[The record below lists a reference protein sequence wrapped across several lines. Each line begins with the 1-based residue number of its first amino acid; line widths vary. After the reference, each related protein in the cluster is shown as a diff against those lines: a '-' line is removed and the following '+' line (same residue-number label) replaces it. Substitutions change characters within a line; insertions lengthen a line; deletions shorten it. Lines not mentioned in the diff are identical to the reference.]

1 MLTLRN
7 LSVFYD
13 ENQVVHAINLNVSPG
28 ECVVLTGE
36 SGSGKSS
43 IINAVNGL
51 GARYDNA
58 RIEGTIALDGDEL
71 TQKQIYEIAMLAS
84 SVFQNPKTH
93 FFNVDTTQE
102 LLFFLENTGV
112 PKQNMQKRLQDL
124 LSLFPIAHLL
134 NRSIFELSGGEKQ
147 ILCLASAYISGCK
160 LILLDEPTSN
170 LDHISIALLAD
181 MLKRLKQQGITL
193 LIAEHR
199 LYYLRDILDRLVH
212 IQKGEIQS
220 CYTQEE
226 FAHLT
231 CDELHARGLRSNSDD
246 ALTVPELLTCAANTS
261 TEPGTELHSEPGTEA
276 DTEPGTEL
284 RIEKLALS
292 FSTQR
297 NVRGNGWFGNA
308 QHTSDDSKNGR
319 FENGWLADN
328 DSTARD
334 VYTNGGSAH
343 NVRTDNSTARNVR
356 ANGLFISGLTFQ
368 TNNIYGIVG
377 KNGCGKSSFIKS
389 LIGVMKRSKE
399 TVFYQGKQC
408 NKRKRIALSSLV
420 MQDVNSQL
428 FSESVEHELTLTH
441 TNMTEASLDAL
452 LEQLNIRAFKQAH
465 PMSLS
470 GGQKQRVA
478 IATSVVDG
486 AALMFFDEP
495 TSGMDYKNMLAISRC
510 IQALKNRKRII
521 FIVSHD
527 VEFLNLTC
535 DYALNIERFAAVQ

>member
-58 RIEGTIALDGDEL
+58 RMEGSIALDGDEL

-112 PKQNMQKRLQDL
+112 PKKDMQERLQEL

-170 LDHISIALLAD
+170 LDHTYIEILAN
-181 MLKRLKQQGITL
+181 MLRRLKERGITL

-199 LYYLRDILDRLVH
+199 LYYLREILDRLIH
-212 IQKGEIQS
+212 IEKGEIKH
-220 CYTQEE
+220 CYTQSE
-226 FAHLT
+226 FTRLST
-231 CDELHARGLRSNSDD
+231 DELHALGLRSNVDE
-246 ALTVPELLTCAANTS
+246 ALSLPELPPYTIENCPT
-261 TEPGTELHSEPGTEA
+261 
-276 DTEPGTEL
+276 L
-284 RIEKLALS
+284 RIDNLTLS
-292 FSTQR
+292 FAKQCNLHVS
-297 NVRGNGWFGNA
+297 NLAF
-308 QHTSDDSKNGR
+308 HTNY
-319 FENGWLADN
+319 
-328 DSTARD
+328 
-334 VYTNGGSAH
+334 V
-343 NVRTDNSTARNVR
+343 
-356 ANGLFISGLTFQ
+356 
-368 TNNIYGIVG
+368 YGIVG

-389 LIGVMKRSKE
+389 LIGVMKQSKE
-399 TVFYQGKQC
+399 TVFYQDKQC
-408 NKRKRIALSSLV
+408 NKRKRISLSSLV

-428 FSESVEHELTLTH
+428 FSESVEHELTLTQKDIS
-441 TNMTEASLDAL
+441 EASLDSI
-452 LEQLNIRAFKQAH
+452 LEQLNIREFKNVH

-478 IATSVVDG
+478 IATSMVDG
-486 AALMFFDEP
+486 AALMYFDEP
-495 TSGMDYKNMLAISRC
+495 TSGMDYKNMLAISHC
-510 IQALKNRKRII
+510 IQSLKNQKRII

-527 VEFLNLTC
+527 VEFINITC
-535 DYALNIERFAAVQ
+535 DYILNIERFSTRYLR

>member
-181 MLKRLKQQGITL
+181 MLKCLKQQGITL

-212 IQKGEIQS
+212 IQKGEIQR

-246 ALTVPELLTCAANTS
+246 ALTVPELLPYAANTS

-276 DTEPGTEL
+276 DTELGTEL

-292 FSTQR
+292 FSTQ
-297 NVRGNGWFGNA
+297 
-308 QHTSDDSKNGR
+308 
-319 FENGWLADN
+319 
-328 DSTARD
+328 
-334 VYTNGGSAH
+334 
-343 NVRTDNSTARNVR
+343 RNVR

-478 IATSVVDG
+478 IATSIVDG

-535 DYALNIERFAAVQ
+535 DYALNIERFAAV

>member
-13 ENQVVHAINLNVSPG
+13 ENQVIHAINLNVSPG

-43 IINAVNGL
+43 IINAINGL

-71 TQKQIYEIAMLAS
+71 AQKQIYEIAMLAS

-112 PKQNMQKRLQDL
+112 PKKDMQERLQEL
-124 LSLFPIAHLL
+124 LSLFPIAHML

-170 LDHISIALLAD
+170 LDHTYIEILAN
-181 MLKRLKQQGITL
+181 MLRRLKERGITL

-199 LYYLRDILDRLVH
+199 LYYLREILDRLIH
-212 IQKGEIQS
+212 IEKGEIKH
-220 CYTQEE
+220 CYTQSE
-226 FAHLT
+226 FIRLST
-231 CDELHARGLRSNSDD
+231 DELHALGLRSNVDE
-246 ALTVPELLTCAANTS
+246 ALSLSELPPYTIENCPT
-261 TEPGTELHSEPGTEA
+261 
-276 DTEPGTEL
+276 L
-284 RIEKLALS
+284 RIDNLTLS
-292 FSTQR
+292 FAKQCNLHVS
-297 NVRGNGWFGNA
+297 NLAF
-308 QHTSDDSKNGR
+308 HTN
-319 FENGWLADN
+319 
-328 DSTARD
+328 
-334 VYTNGGSAH
+334 Y
-343 NVRTDNSTARNVR
+343 
-356 ANGLFISGLTFQ
+356 
-368 TNNIYGIVG
+368 IYGIVG

-389 LIGVMKRSKE
+389 LIGVMKQSKE
-399 TVFYQGKQC
+399 TVFYQDKQC
-408 NKRKRIALSSLV
+408 NKRKRISLSSLV

-428 FSESVEHELTLTH
+428 FSESVEHELTLTQK
-441 TNMTEASLDAL
+441 NISEASLDSI
-452 LEQLNIRAFKQAH
+452 LEQLNIREFKNVH

-478 IATSVVDG
+478 IATSMVDG
-486 AALMFFDEP
+486 AALMYFDEP
-495 TSGMDYKNMLAISRC
+495 TSGMDYKNMLAISHC
-510 IQALKNRKRII
+510 IQSLKNQKRII

-527 VEFLNLTC
+527 VEFINITC
-535 DYALNIERFAAVQ
+535 DYILNIERFSTRYLQ

>member
-13 ENQVVHAINLNVSPG
+13 ENQVVHSINLNVSPG

-43 IINAVNGL
+43 IINAINGL

-71 TQKQIYEIAMLAS
+71 TQKPIYEIAMLVS

-112 PKQNMQKRLQDL
+112 SKKDMQERLQEL

-134 NRSIFELSGGEKQ
+134 NRNIFELSGGEKQ
-147 ILCLASAYISGCK
+147 ILCLASSYIAGCK

-170 LDHISIALLAD
+170 LDHTYIEILAN
-181 MLKRLKQQGITL
+181 MLRRLKEQGITL

-199 LYYLRDILDRLVH
+199 LYYLREILDKLIH
-212 IQKGEIQS
+212 IEKGEIKH
-220 CYTQEE
+220 CYTQSE
-226 FAHLT
+226 FIRLST
-231 CDELHARGLRSNSDD
+231 DELHALGLRSNVDE
-246 ALTVPELLTCAANTS
+246 ALSLPELPPYTIENCPT
-261 TEPGTELHSEPGTEA
+261 
-276 DTEPGTEL
+276 L
-284 RIEKLALS
+284 RIDNLKLS
-292 FSTQR
+292 FEKQCNLHVS
-297 NVRGNGWFGNA
+297 NLAF
-308 QHTSDDSKNGR
+308 HTN
-319 FENGWLADN
+319 
-328 DSTARD
+328 
-334 VYTNGGSAH
+334 Y
-343 NVRTDNSTARNVR
+343 
-356 ANGLFISGLTFQ
+356 
-368 TNNIYGIVG
+368 IYGIVG

-389 LIGVMKRSKE
+389 LIGVMKQSKE
-399 TVFYQGKQC
+399 TVFYRDKQC
-408 NKRKRIALSSLV
+408 NKRKRISLSSLV

-428 FSESVEHELTLTH
+428 FSESVEHELTLTQK
-441 TNMTEASLDAL
+441 NISEVSLDSI
-452 LEQLNIRAFKQAH
+452 LEQLNIREFKNVH

-478 IATSVVDG
+478 IATSIVDG
-486 AALMFFDEP
+486 AALMYFDEP
-495 TSGMDYKNMLAISRC
+495 TSGMDYKNMLAISHC
-510 IQALKNRKRII
+510 IQSLKSQKRII

-527 VEFLNLTC
+527 VEFLNITC
-535 DYALNIERFAAVQ
+535 DYILNIERFSTRQLQ

>member
-28 ECVVLTGE
+28 ECVVLTGK

-58 RIEGTIALDGDEL
+58 RIEGSIALNGDEL

-112 PKQNMQKRLQDL
+112 PKKDMQERLQEL

-170 LDHISIALLAD
+170 LDHTYIEILAN
-181 MLKRLKQQGITL
+181 MLRRLKERGITL

-199 LYYLRDILDRLVH
+199 LYYLREILDRLIH
-212 IQKGEIQS
+212 IEKGEIKH
-220 CYTQEE
+220 CYTQSE
-226 FAHLT
+226 FIRLST
-231 CDELHARGLRSNSDD
+231 DELHALGLRSNVDE
-246 ALTVPELLTCAANTS
+246 ALSLPELPPYTIENCPT
-261 TEPGTELHSEPGTEA
+261 
-276 DTEPGTEL
+276 L
-284 RIEKLALS
+284 RIDNLKLS
-292 FSTQR
+292 FEKQCNLHVS
-297 NVRGNGWFGNA
+297 NLAF
-308 QHTSDDSKNGR
+308 HTN
-319 FENGWLADN
+319 
-328 DSTARD
+328 
-334 VYTNGGSAH
+334 Y
-343 NVRTDNSTARNVR
+343 
-356 ANGLFISGLTFQ
+356 
-368 TNNIYGIVG
+368 IYGIVG

-389 LIGVMKRSKE
+389 LIGVMKQSKE
-399 TVFYQGKQC
+399 TVFYQDKQC
-408 NKRKRIALSSLV
+408 NKRKRISLSSLV

-428 FSESVEHELTLTH
+428 FSESVEHELTLTQK
-441 TNMTEASLDAL
+441 NISEASLDSI
-452 LEQLNIRAFKQAH
+452 LEQLNISEFKNVH

-478 IATSVVDG
+478 IATSMVDE
-486 AALMFFDEP
+486 AALMYFDEP
-495 TSGMDYKNMLAISRC
+495 TSGMDYKNMLAISHC
-510 IQALKNRKRII
+510 IQSLKNQKRII

-527 VEFLNLTC
+527 VEFINITC
-535 DYALNIERFAAVQ
+535 DYILNIERFSTRYLQ

>member
-58 RIEGTIALDGDEL
+58 RIEGSIALDGDEL
-71 TQKQIYEIAMLAS
+71 TQKQIYEIGMLAS

-112 PKQNMQKRLQDL
+112 PKKDMQERLQEL

-147 ILCLASAYISGCK
+147 ILCLASSYIAGCK

-170 LDHISIALLAD
+170 LDHIYIEILAT
-181 MLKRLKQQGITL
+181 MLRRLKEQGITL

-199 LYYLRDILDRLVH
+199 LYYLREILDRIIH
-212 IQKGEIQS
+212 IEKGEIKH
-220 CYTQEE
+220 CYTQSE
-226 FAHLT
+226 FIRLST
-231 CDELHARGLRSNSDD
+231 DELHALGLRSNVDE
-246 ALTVPELLTCAANTS
+246 ALSLPELPPYTIENCPT
-261 TEPGTELHSEPGTEA
+261 
-276 DTEPGTEL
+276 L
-284 RIEKLALS
+284 RIDNLKLS
-292 FSTQR
+292 FAEQCNLHVS
-297 NVRGNGWFGNA
+297 NLAF
-308 QHTSDDSKNGR
+308 HTN
-319 FENGWLADN
+319 
-328 DSTARD
+328 
-334 VYTNGGSAH
+334 H
-343 NVRTDNSTARNVR
+343 
-356 ANGLFISGLTFQ
+356 
-368 TNNIYGIVG
+368 IYGIIG

-389 LIGVMKRSKE
+389 LIGVMKQSKE
-399 TVFYQGKQC
+399 TVFYQDKQC
-408 NKRKRIALSSLV
+408 NKRKRISLSSLV

-428 FSESVEHELTLTH
+428 FSESVEHELTLTQK
-441 TNMTEASLDAL
+441 NISEASLDSI
-452 LEQLNIRAFKQAH
+452 LEQLNIREFKNAH

-478 IATSVVDG
+478 IATSMVDG
-486 AALMFFDEP
+486 AALMYFDEP
-495 TSGMDYKNMLAISRC
+495 TSGMDYKNMLAISHC
-510 IQALKNRKRII
+510 IQSLKNQKRII

-527 VEFLNLTC
+527 VEFINITC
-535 DYALNIERFAAVQ
+535 DYILNIERFSTRYLQ

>member
-1 MLTLRN
+1 MLTLRD

-13 ENQVVHAINLNVSPG
+13 ENQVVHSINLNVSPG

-170 LDHISIALLAD
+170 LDHISIALLTD
-181 MLKRLKQQGITL
+181 MLKCLKQQGITL

-199 LYYLRDILDRLVH
+199 LYYLRDILDRLIH
-212 IQKGEIQS
+212 IQKGEIQR

-231 CDELHARGLRSNSDD
+231 CDELHARGLRSNSDN
-246 ALTVPELLTCAANTS
+246 ALTVPELLPYAANTS
-261 TEPGTELHSEPGTEA
+261 AEPGTEAGTELHSEPGTEA
-276 DTEPGTEL
+276 GTEL

-292 FSTQR
+292 FSTQ
-297 NVRGNGWFGNA
+297 
-308 QHTSDDSKNGR
+308 
-319 FENGWLADN
+319 
-328 DSTARD
+328 
-334 VYTNGGSAH
+334 
-343 NVRTDNSTARNVR
+343 RNVR

-408 NKRKRIALSSLV
+408 NKRRRVALSSLV

-510 IQALKNRKRII
+510 IQALKTRKRII

>member
-1 MLTLRN
+1 MLTLHN

-43 IINAVNGL
+43 IINAINGL

-212 IQKGEIQS
+212 IQNGEIQR

-246 ALTVPELLTCAANTS
+246 VLTVPELLPYAENSSGEPGAGAGAVARS
-261 TEPGTELHSEPGTEA
+261 ELHSELRSEPSSEPGTELYS
-276 DTEPGTEL
+276 EL
-284 RIEKLALS
+284 RIEKLALC
-292 FSTQR
+292 FSKQ
-297 NVRGNGWFGNA
+297 
-308 QHTSDDSKNGR
+308 
-319 FENGWLADN
+319 
-328 DSTARD
+328 
-334 VYTNGGSAH
+334 
-343 NVRTDNSTARNVR
+343 RNVR
-356 ANGLFISGLTFQ
+356 ANDSTEHNVRADNSSACDVCTNGLFIGGVTFQ

-377 KNGCGKSSFIKS
+377 RNGCGKSSFIKS
-389 LIGVMKRSKE
+389 LIGVMKQSKE
-399 TVFYQGKQC
+399 TVLYQGKQC
-408 NKRKRIALSSLV
+408 NKRRRVALSSLV

-441 TNMTEASLDAL
+441 TNMTDDSLDAL

-510 IQALKNRKRII
+510 IQALKNRDRII

-535 DYALNIERFAAVQ
+535 DYALNIERFSTLQ

>member
-43 IINAVNGL
+43 IINAINGL

-58 RIEGTIALDGDEL
+58 RIEGTITLDGDEL
-71 TQKQIYEIAMLAS
+71 TQKPIYEIAMLVS

-112 PKQNMQKRLQDL
+112 SKKDMQKRLQEL

-134 NRSIFELSGGEKQ
+134 NRNIFELSGGEKQ
-147 ILCLASAYISGCK
+147 ILCLASSYIAGCK

-170 LDHISIALLAD
+170 LDHTYIEILAT
-181 MLKRLKQQGITL
+181 MLRRLKEQGITL

-199 LYYLRDILDRLVH
+199 LYYLREILDRLIH
-212 IQKGEIQS
+212 IEKGEIKH
-220 CYTQEE
+220 CYTQSE
-226 FAHLT
+226 FIRLST
-231 CDELHARGLRSNSDD
+231 DELHALGLRSNVDE
-246 ALTVPELLTCAANTS
+246 ALSLPELPPYTIENCPT
-261 TEPGTELHSEPGTEA
+261 
-276 DTEPGTEL
+276 L
-284 RIEKLALS
+284 RIDNLKLS
-292 FSTQR
+292 FANQCNLHVS
-297 NVRGNGWFGNA
+297 NLAF
-308 QHTSDDSKNGR
+308 HTN
-319 FENGWLADN
+319 
-328 DSTARD
+328 
-334 VYTNGGSAH
+334 Y
-343 NVRTDNSTARNVR
+343 
-356 ANGLFISGLTFQ
+356 
-368 TNNIYGIVG
+368 IYGIVG

-389 LIGVMKRSKE
+389 LIGVMKQSKE
-399 TVFYQGKQC
+399 TVFYQDKQC
-408 NKRKRIALSSLV
+408 NKRKRISLSSLV

-428 FSESVEHELTLTH
+428 FSESVEHELTLTQK
-441 TNMTEASLDAL
+441 NISEISLDSI
-452 LEQLNIRAFKQAH
+452 LEQLNIREFKNVH

-478 IATSVVDG
+478 IATSIVDG
-486 AALMFFDEP
+486 AALMYFDEP
-495 TSGMDYKNMLAISRC
+495 TSGMDYKNMLAISHS
-510 IQALKNRKRII
+510 IQSLKNQKRII

-527 VEFLNLTC
+527 VEFLNITC
-535 DYALNIERFAAVQ
+535 DYILNIERFSTRQLQ

>member
-51 GARYDNA
+51 GTRYDNA

-212 IQKGEIQS
+212 IQKGEIQR

-246 ALTVPELLTCAANTS
+246 ALTVPELLPYAANTS
-261 TEPGTELHSEPGTEA
+261 AEPGTELHSEPGAEA
-276 DTEPGTEL
+276 GTEL

-292 FSTQR
+292 FSTQ
-297 NVRGNGWFGNA
+297 
-308 QHTSDDSKNGR
+308 
-319 FENGWLADN
+319 
-328 DSTARD
+328 
-334 VYTNGGSAH
+334 
-343 NVRTDNSTARNVR
+343 RNVR

-408 NKRKRIALSSLV
+408 NKRRRVALSSLV

-510 IQALKNRKRII
+510 IQALKTRKRII

>member
-1 MLTLRN
+1 MLTLHN

-43 IINAVNGL
+43 IINAINGL

-71 TQKQIYEIAMLAS
+71 TQKPIYEIAMLVS

-112 PKQNMQKRLQDL
+112 SKKDMQERLQEL

-134 NRSIFELSGGEKQ
+134 NRNIFELSGGEKQ
-147 ILCLASAYISGCK
+147 ILCLASSYIAGCK

-170 LDHISIALLAD
+170 LDHTYIEILAN
-181 MLKRLKQQGITL
+181 MLRRLKEQGITL

-199 LYYLRDILDRLVH
+199 LYYLREILDKLIH
-212 IQKGEIQS
+212 IEKGEIKH
-220 CYTQEE
+220 CYTQSE
-226 FAHLT
+226 FIRLST
-231 CDELHARGLRSNSDD
+231 DELHALGLRSNVDE
-246 ALTVPELLTCAANTS
+246 ALSLPELPPYTIENCPT
-261 TEPGTELHSEPGTEA
+261 
-276 DTEPGTEL
+276 L
-284 RIEKLALS
+284 RIDNLKLS
-292 FSTQR
+292 FEKQCNLHVS
-297 NVRGNGWFGNA
+297 NLAF
-308 QHTSDDSKNGR
+308 HTN
-319 FENGWLADN
+319 
-328 DSTARD
+328 
-334 VYTNGGSAH
+334 Y
-343 NVRTDNSTARNVR
+343 
-356 ANGLFISGLTFQ
+356 
-368 TNNIYGIVG
+368 IYGIVG

-389 LIGVMKRSKE
+389 LIGVMKQSKE
-399 TVFYQGKQC
+399 TVFYRDKQC
-408 NKRKRIALSSLV
+408 NKRKRISLSSLV

-428 FSESVEHELTLTH
+428 FSESVEHELTLTQK
-441 TNMTEASLDAL
+441 NISEVSLDSI
-452 LEQLNIRAFKQAH
+452 LEQLNIREFKNVH

-478 IATSVVDG
+478 IATSIVDG
-486 AALMFFDEP
+486 AALMYFDEP
-495 TSGMDYKNMLAISRC
+495 TSGMDYKNMLAISHC
-510 IQALKNRKRII
+510 IQSLKSQKRII

-527 VEFLNLTC
+527 VEFLNITC
-535 DYALNIERFAAVQ
+535 DYILNIERFSTRQLQ

>member
-1 MLTLRN
+1 MLTLHN

-43 IINAVNGL
+43 IINAINGL

-58 RIEGTIALDGDEL
+58 RIEGSVALDGDEL
-71 TQKQIYEIAMLAS
+71 TQKQIYEIAMLVS

-112 PKQNMQKRLQDL
+112 FKKDMQERLQEL

-134 NRSIFELSGGEKQ
+134 NKSIFELSGGEKQ

-170 LDHISIALLAD
+170 LDHTYIEILAN
-181 MLKRLKQQGITL
+181 MLRHLKERGITL

-199 LYYLRDILDRLVH
+199 LYYLREILDRLIH
-212 IQKGEIQS
+212 IEKGEIKH
-220 CYTQEE
+220 CYTQSE
-226 FAHLT
+226 FIRLST
-231 CDELHARGLRSNSDD
+231 DELHALGLRSNVDE
-246 ALTVPELLTCAANTS
+246 ALSLPELPPYTIENCPT
-261 TEPGTELHSEPGTEA
+261 
-276 DTEPGTEL
+276 L
-284 RIEKLALS
+284 RIDNLTLS
-292 FSTQR
+292 FAKQCNLHVS
-297 NVRGNGWFGNA
+297 NLAF
-308 QHTSDDSKNGR
+308 HTNY
-319 FENGWLADN
+319 
-328 DSTARD
+328 
-334 VYTNGGSAH
+334 V
-343 NVRTDNSTARNVR
+343 
-356 ANGLFISGLTFQ
+356 
-368 TNNIYGIVG
+368 YGIVG

-389 LIGVMKRSKE
+389 LIGVMKQSKE
-399 TVFYQGKQC
+399 TVFYQDKQC
-408 NKRKRIALSSLV
+408 NKRKRISLSSLV

-428 FSESVEHELTLTH
+428 FSESVEHELTLTQK
-441 TNMTEASLDAL
+441 NISEASLDSI
-452 LEQLNIRAFKQAH
+452 LEQLNIREFKNVH

-478 IATSVVDG
+478 IATSMVDG
-486 AALMFFDEP
+486 AALMYFDEP
-495 TSGMDYKNMLAISRC
+495 TSGMDYKNMLAISHC
-510 IQALKNRKRII
+510 IQSLKNQKRII

-527 VEFLNLTC
+527 VEFINITC
-535 DYALNIERFAAVQ
+535 DYILNIERFSTRYLQ

>member
-43 IINAVNGL
+43 IINAINGL
-51 GARYDNA
+51 GTRYDNA
-58 RIEGTIALDGDEL
+58 RIEGTIALDDDEL

-112 PKQNMQKRLQDL
+112 SKKDMQERLQEL

-134 NRSIFELSGGEKQ
+134 NRNIFELSGGEKQ
-147 ILCLASAYISGCK
+147 ILCLASSYIAGCK

-170 LDHISIALLAD
+170 LDHTYIEILAN
-181 MLKRLKQQGITL
+181 MLRRLKEQGITL

-199 LYYLRDILDRLVH
+199 LYYLREILDRIIH
-212 IQKGEIQS
+212 IEKGEIKH
-220 CYTQEE
+220 CYTQSE
-226 FAHLT
+226 FIRLST
-231 CDELHARGLRSNSDD
+231 DELHALGLRSNVDE
-246 ALTVPELLTCAANTS
+246 ALSLPELPPYTIENCPT
-261 TEPGTELHSEPGTEA
+261 
-276 DTEPGTEL
+276 L
-284 RIEKLALS
+284 RIDNLKLS
-292 FSTQR
+292 FEKQCNLHVS
-297 NVRGNGWFGNA
+297 NLAF
-308 QHTSDDSKNGR
+308 HTN
-319 FENGWLADN
+319 
-328 DSTARD
+328 
-334 VYTNGGSAH
+334 Y
-343 NVRTDNSTARNVR
+343 
-356 ANGLFISGLTFQ
+356 
-368 TNNIYGIVG
+368 IYGIVG

-389 LIGVMKRSKE
+389 LIGVMKQSKE
-399 TVFYQGKQC
+399 TVFYRDKQC
-408 NKRKRIALSSLV
+408 NKRKRISLSSLV

-428 FSESVEHELTLTH
+428 FSESVEHELTLTQK
-441 TNMTEASLDAL
+441 NISEVSLDSI
-452 LEQLNIRAFKQAH
+452 LEQLNIREFKNVH

-478 IATSVVDG
+478 IATSIVDG
-486 AALMFFDEP
+486 AALMYFDEP
-495 TSGMDYKNMLAISRC
+495 TSGMDYKNMLAISHC
-510 IQALKNRKRII
+510 IQSLKNQKRII

-527 VEFLNLTC
+527 VEFLNITC
-535 DYALNIERFAAVQ
+535 DYILNIERFSTRQLQ

>member
-1 MLTLRN
+1 MLTLHN

-36 SGSGKSS
+36 SGSGKSTILS
-43 IINAVNGL
+43 AINGL
-51 GARYDNA
+51 GTRYDNA

-71 TQKQIYEIAMLAS
+71 TQKPIYEIAMLVS

-112 PKQNMQKRLQDL
+112 SKKDMQERLQEL

-170 LDHISIALLAD
+170 LDHTYIEILAT
-181 MLKRLKQQGITL
+181 MLQRLKEQGITL

-199 LYYLRDILDRLVH
+199 LYYLREILDRLIH
-212 IQKGEIQS
+212 IEKGEIKH
-220 CYTQEE
+220 CYTQRE
-226 FAHLT
+226 FIRLST
-231 CDELHARGLRSNSDD
+231 DELHALGLRSNVDE
-246 ALTVPELLTCAANTS
+246 ALSLSELPPYTIENCPT
-261 TEPGTELHSEPGTEA
+261 
-276 DTEPGTEL
+276 L
-284 RIEKLALS
+284 RIDNLKLS
-292 FSTQR
+292 FAEQCNLHVS
-297 NVRGNGWFGNA
+297 NLAF
-308 QHTSDDSKNGR
+308 HTN
-319 FENGWLADN
+319 
-328 DSTARD
+328 
-334 VYTNGGSAH
+334 Y
-343 NVRTDNSTARNVR
+343 
-356 ANGLFISGLTFQ
+356 
-368 TNNIYGIVG
+368 IYGIVG

-389 LIGVMKRSKE
+389 LIGVMKQSKE
-399 TVFYQGKQC
+399 TVFYQDKQC
-408 NKRKRIALSSLV
+408 NKRKRISLSSLV

-441 TNMTEASLDAL
+441 TNMTDASLDAL

-470 GGQKQRVA
+470 GGQEQRVA

-510 IQALKNRKRII
+510 IQALKNRGRII

-527 VEFLNLTC
+527 VEFLNITC
-535 DYALNIERFAAVQ
+535 DYILNIERFSTRHLQ

>member
-1 MLTLRN
+1 MLTLHN

-43 IINAVNGL
+43 IINAINGL

-71 TQKQIYEIAMLAS
+71 TQKQIYEVAMLAS

-112 PKQNMQKRLQDL
+112 PKKDMQKRLQEL

-170 LDHISIALLAD
+170 LDHIYIEILAT
-181 MLKRLKQQGITL
+181 MLRRLKEQGITL

-199 LYYLRDILDRLVH
+199 LYYLRDILDRLIH
-212 IQKGEIQS
+212 IEKGEIKH
-220 CYTQEE
+220 CYTQRE
-226 FAHLT
+226 FIRLST
-231 CDELHARGLRSNSDD
+231 DELHALGLRSNVDE
-246 ALTVPELLTCAANTS
+246 ALSLSELPPYTIENSPT
-261 TEPGTELHSEPGTEA
+261 
-276 DTEPGTEL
+276 L
-284 RIEKLALS
+284 RIDNLTLS
-292 FSTQR
+292 FANQCNLHVS
-297 NVRGNGWFGNA
+297 NLAF
-308 QHTSDDSKNGR
+308 HTN
-319 FENGWLADN
+319 
-328 DSTARD
+328 
-334 VYTNGGSAH
+334 Y
-343 NVRTDNSTARNVR
+343 
-356 ANGLFISGLTFQ
+356 
-368 TNNIYGIVG
+368 IYGIVG

-389 LIGVMKRSKE
+389 LIGVMKQSKE
-399 TVFYQGKQC
+399 TVFYRDKQC
-408 NKRKRIALSSLV
+408 NKRKRISLSSLV

-428 FSESVEHELTLTH
+428 FSESVEHELTLTQK
-441 TNMTEASLDAL
+441 NISEVSLDSI
-452 LEQLNIRAFKQAH
+452 LEQLNIREFKNVH

-478 IATSVVDG
+478 IATSIVDG
-486 AALMFFDEP
+486 AALMYFDEP
-495 TSGMDYKNMLAISRC
+495 TSGMDYKNMLAISHC
-510 IQALKNRKRII
+510 IQSLKNQKRII

-527 VEFLNLTC
+527 VEFLNITC
-535 DYALNIERFAAVQ
+535 DYILNIERFSTRQLQ

>member
-181 MLKRLKQQGITL
+181 MLKCLKQQGITL

-212 IQKGEIQS
+212 IQKGEIQR

-246 ALTVPELLTCAANTS
+246 ALTVPELLPYAANTS

-276 DTEPGTEL
+276 GTELGTEL

-292 FSTQR
+292 FSTQ
-297 NVRGNGWFGNA
+297 
-308 QHTSDDSKNGR
+308 
-319 FENGWLADN
+319 
-328 DSTARD
+328 
-334 VYTNGGSAH
+334 
-343 NVRTDNSTARNVR
+343 RNVR

>member
-112 PKQNMQKRLQDL
+112 SKQNMQKRLQDL

-170 LDHISIALLAD
+170 LDHISIALLTD
-181 MLKRLKQQGITL
+181 MLKCLKQQGITL

-199 LYYLRDILDRLVH
+199 LYYLRDILDRLIH
-212 IQKGEIQS
+212 IQKGEIQR

-231 CDELHARGLRSNSDD
+231 CDELHARGLRSNSDN
-246 ALTVPELLTCAANTS
+246 ALTVPELLPYAANTS
-261 TEPGTELHSEPGTEA
+261 AEPGTEAGTELHSEPGTEA
-276 DTEPGTEL
+276 GTEL

-292 FSTQR
+292 FSTQ
-297 NVRGNGWFGNA
+297 
-308 QHTSDDSKNGR
+308 
-319 FENGWLADN
+319 
-328 DSTARD
+328 
-334 VYTNGGSAH
+334 
-343 NVRTDNSTARNVR
+343 RNVR

-408 NKRKRIALSSLV
+408 NKRRRVALSSLV

-510 IQALKNRKRII
+510 IQALKTRKRII

>member
-181 MLKRLKQQGITL
+181 MLKCLKQQGITL

-212 IQKGEIQS
+212 IQKGEIQR

-246 ALTVPELLTCAANTS
+246 ALTVPELLPYAANTS

-276 DTEPGTEL
+276 GTELGTEPGAEAGTEPGTEAGTEPGAEAGTEL

-292 FSTQR
+292 FSTQ
-297 NVRGNGWFGNA
+297 
-308 QHTSDDSKNGR
+308 
-319 FENGWLADN
+319 
-328 DSTARD
+328 
-334 VYTNGGSAH
+334 
-343 NVRTDNSTARNVR
+343 RNVR

-408 NKRKRIALSSLV
+408 NKRRRVALSSLV
-420 MQDVNSQL
+420 IQDVNSQL

-510 IQALKNRKRII
+510 IQALKTRKRII

>member
-43 IINAVNGL
+43 IINAINGL

-71 TQKQIYEIAMLAS
+71 AQKQIYEIAMLAS

-112 PKQNMQKRLQDL
+112 SKQNMQKRLQDL

-212 IQKGEIQS
+212 IQTGEIQR

-246 ALTVPELLTCAANTS
+246 VLTVPELLPGEVNESTEHGMEPGTVARSEPGAEAG
-261 TEPGTELHSEPGTEA
+261 TEPGTEPGTEA
-276 DTEPGTEL
+276 DTELGTEL

-292 FSTQR
+292 FSTQ
-297 NVRGNGWFGNA
+297 
-308 QHTSDDSKNGR
+308 H
-319 FENGWLADN
+319 
-328 DSTARD
+328 
-334 VYTNGGSAH
+334 
-343 NVRTDNSTARNVR
+343 NVR
-356 ANGLFISGLTFQ
+356 ANGLFISGVTFQ

-408 NKRKRIALSSLV
+408 NKRRRIALSSLV

-495 TSGMDYKNMLAISRC
+495 TSGMDYKNMLAISHC

>member
-1 MLTLRN
+1 MLTLHN

-13 ENQVVHAINLNVSPG
+13 ENQVVHSINLNVSPG

-170 LDHISIALLAD
+170 LDHISIALLTD
-181 MLKRLKQQGITL
+181 MLKCLKQQGITL

-199 LYYLRDILDRLVH
+199 LYYLRDILDRLIH
-212 IQKGEIQS
+212 IQKGEIQR

-231 CDELHARGLRSNSDD
+231 CDELHARGLRSNSDN
-246 ALTVPELLTCAANTS
+246 ALTVPELLPYAANTS
-261 TEPGTELHSEPGTEA
+261 AEPGTEAGTELHSEPGTEA
-276 DTEPGTEL
+276 GTEL

-292 FSTQR
+292 FSTQ
-297 NVRGNGWFGNA
+297 
-308 QHTSDDSKNGR
+308 
-319 FENGWLADN
+319 
-328 DSTARD
+328 
-334 VYTNGGSAH
+334 
-343 NVRTDNSTARNVR
+343 RNVR

-408 NKRKRIALSSLV
+408 NKRRRVALSSLV

-510 IQALKNRKRII
+510 IQALKNRNRII

>member
-13 ENQVVHAINLNVSPG
+13 ENQVVHSINLNVSPG

-58 RIEGTIALDGDEL
+58 RIEGSIALDGDEL

-112 PKQNMQKRLQDL
+112 SKQNMQKRLQDL

-170 LDHISIALLAD
+170 LDHISIALLTD
-181 MLKRLKQQGITL
+181 MLKCLKQQGITL

-199 LYYLRDILDRLVH
+199 LYYLRDILDRLIH
-212 IQKGEIQS
+212 IQKGEIQR

-231 CDELHARGLRSNSDD
+231 CDELHARGLRSNSDN
-246 ALTVPELLTCAANTS
+246 ALTVPELLPYAANTS
-261 TEPGTELHSEPGTEA
+261 AEPGTEAGTELHSEPGTEA
-276 DTEPGTEL
+276 GTEL

-292 FSTQR
+292 FSTQ
-297 NVRGNGWFGNA
+297 
-308 QHTSDDSKNGR
+308 
-319 FENGWLADN
+319 
-328 DSTARD
+328 
-334 VYTNGGSAH
+334 
-343 NVRTDNSTARNVR
+343 RNVR

-408 NKRKRIALSSLV
+408 NKRRRVALSSLV

-510 IQALKNRKRII
+510 IQALKTRKRII

>member
-181 MLKRLKQQGITL
+181 MLKCLKQQGITL

-212 IQKGEIQS
+212 IQKGEIQR

-246 ALTVPELLTCAANTS
+246 ALTVPELLPYAANTS

-276 DTEPGTEL
+276 DTELGTEL

-292 FSTQR
+292 FSTQ
-297 NVRGNGWFGNA
+297 
-308 QHTSDDSKNGR
+308 
-319 FENGWLADN
+319 
-328 DSTARD
+328 
-334 VYTNGGSAH
+334 
-343 NVRTDNSTARNVR
+343 RNVR

>member
-58 RIEGTIALDGDEL
+58 RIEGTIALDDDEL

-181 MLKRLKQQGITL
+181 MLKCLKQQGITL

-212 IQKGEIQS
+212 IQKGEIQR

-246 ALTVPELLTCAANTS
+246 ALTVPELLPYAANTS
-261 TEPGTELHSEPGTEA
+261 TEPGTELHSEPGAEAGTEPGTEA
-276 DTEPGTEL
+276 GTEPGAEAGTEL

-292 FSTQR
+292 FSTQ
-297 NVRGNGWFGNA
+297 
-308 QHTSDDSKNGR
+308 
-319 FENGWLADN
+319 
-328 DSTARD
+328 
-334 VYTNGGSAH
+334 
-343 NVRTDNSTARNVR
+343 RNVR

-408 NKRKRIALSSLV
+408 NKRRRVALSSLV

-510 IQALKNRKRII
+510 IQALKTRKRII

>member
-58 RIEGTIALDGDEL
+58 RIEGSIALNGDEL

-112 PKQNMQKRLQDL
+112 PKKDMQERLQEL

-160 LILLDEPTSN
+160 LILLDEPKSN
-170 LDHISIALLAD
+170 LDHTYIEILAN
-181 MLKRLKQQGITL
+181 MLRRLKERGITL

-199 LYYLRDILDRLVH
+199 LYYLREILDRLIH
-212 IQKGEIQS
+212 IEKGEIKH
-220 CYTQEE
+220 CYTQSE
-226 FAHLT
+226 FTRLST
-231 CDELHARGLRSNSDD
+231 DELHALGLRSNVDE
-246 ALTVPELLTCAANTS
+246 ALSLPELPPYTIENCPT
-261 TEPGTELHSEPGTEA
+261 
-276 DTEPGTEL
+276 L
-284 RIEKLALS
+284 RIDNLTLS
-292 FSTQR
+292 FAKQCNLHVS
-297 NVRGNGWFGNA
+297 NLAF
-308 QHTSDDSKNGR
+308 HTN
-319 FENGWLADN
+319 
-328 DSTARD
+328 
-334 VYTNGGSAH
+334 Y
-343 NVRTDNSTARNVR
+343 
-356 ANGLFISGLTFQ
+356 
-368 TNNIYGIVG
+368 IYGIVG

-389 LIGVMKRSKE
+389 LIGVMKQSKE
-399 TVFYQGKQC
+399 TVFYQDKQC
-408 NKRKRIALSSLV
+408 NKRKRISLSSLV

-428 FSESVEHELTLTH
+428 FSESVEHELTLTQKDIS
-441 TNMTEASLDAL
+441 EASLDSI
-452 LEQLNIRAFKQAH
+452 LEQLNIREFK
-465 PMSLS
+465 M
-470 GGQKQRVA
+470 
-478 IATSVVDG
+478 
-486 AALMFFDEP
+486 
-495 TSGMDYKNMLAISRC
+495 C
-510 IQALKNRKRII
+510 IP
-521 FIVSHD
+521 
-527 VEFLNLTC
+527 
-535 DYALNIERFAAVQ
+535 

>member
-58 RIEGTIALDGDEL
+58 RIEGSIALNGDEL
-71 TQKQIYEIAMLAS
+71 TQKQIYEIAMLVS

-112 PKQNMQKRLQDL
+112 SKKDMQKRLQEL

-134 NRSIFELSGGEKQ
+134 NRNIFELSGGEKQ
-147 ILCLASAYISGCK
+147 ILCLASSYIAGCK

-170 LDHISIALLAD
+170 LDHIYIEILAT
-181 MLKRLKQQGITL
+181 MLRRLKEQGITL

-199 LYYLRDILDRLVH
+199 LYYLREILDRLIH
-212 IQKGEIQS
+212 IEKGEIKH
-220 CYTQEE
+220 CYTQSE
-226 FAHLT
+226 FIRLST
-231 CDELHARGLRSNSDD
+231 DELHALGLRSNIDE
-246 ALTVPELLTCAANTS
+246 ALSLPELPPYTIENCPT
-261 TEPGTELHSEPGTEA
+261 
-276 DTEPGTEL
+276 L
-284 RIEKLALS
+284 RIDNLTLS
-292 FSTQR
+292 FAKQCNLHVS
-297 NVRGNGWFGNA
+297 NLAF
-308 QHTSDDSKNGR
+308 HTNY
-319 FENGWLADN
+319 
-328 DSTARD
+328 
-334 VYTNGGSAH
+334 V
-343 NVRTDNSTARNVR
+343 
-356 ANGLFISGLTFQ
+356 
-368 TNNIYGIVG
+368 YGIVG

-389 LIGVMKRSKE
+389 LIGVMKQSKE
-399 TVFYQGKQC
+399 TVFYQDKQC
-408 NKRKRIALSSLV
+408 NKRKRISLSSLV

-428 FSESVEHELTLTH
+428 FSESVEHELTLTQKDIS
-441 TNMTEASLDAL
+441 EASLDSI
-452 LEQLNIRAFKQAH
+452 LEQLNIREFKNVH

-478 IATSVVDG
+478 IATSMVDG
-486 AALMFFDEP
+486 AALMYFDEP
-495 TSGMDYKNMLAISRC
+495 TSGMDYKNMLAISHC
-510 IQALKNRKRII
+510 IQSLKNQKRII

-527 VEFLNLTC
+527 VEFINITC
-535 DYALNIERFAAVQ
+535 DYILNIERFSTRYLR

>member
-43 IINAVNGL
+43 IINAINGL

-58 RIEGTIALDGDEL
+58 RIEGTITLDDDEL
-71 TQKQIYEIAMLAS
+71 TQKQIYEIAMLVS

-112 PKQNMQKRLQDL
+112 PKQNMQKRLQDVL
-124 LSLFPIAHLL
+124 PLFPIAHLL

-212 IQKGEIQS
+212 IQNGEIQR

-246 ALTVPELLTCAANTS
+246 VLTVPELLPGAANTS
-261 TEPGTELHSEPGTEA
+261 GEPGAEPGTVARSELRSEPGAELHSEPHSGPGAEPCSEPHSEPGAEA
-276 DTEPGTEL
+276 GTEPGTEL

-292 FSTQR
+292 FSTQ
-297 NVRGNGWFGNA
+297 
-308 QHTSDDSKNGR
+308 
-319 FENGWLADN
+319 
-328 DSTARD
+328 
-334 VYTNGGSAH
+334 
-343 NVRTDNSTARNVR
+343 RNVR

-408 NKRKRIALSSLV
+408 NKRRRVALSSLV

>member
-51 GARYDNA
+51 GARYDDA
-58 RIEGTIALDGDEL
+58 RIEGSIALDGDEL
-71 TQKQIYEIAMLAS
+71 TQKQIYEIGMLAS

-112 PKQNMQKRLQDL
+112 PKQDMQKRLQDV

-134 NRSIFELSGGEKQ
+134 NKSIFELSGGEKQ

-170 LDHISIALLAD
+170 LDHTYIEILAN
-181 MLKRLKQQGITL
+181 MLRHLKERGITL

-199 LYYLRDILDRLVH
+199 LYYLREILDRIIH
-212 IQKGEIQS
+212 IEKGEIKH
-220 CYTQEE
+220 CYTQSE
-226 FAHLT
+226 FIRLST
-231 CDELHARGLRSNSDD
+231 DELHALGLRSNVDE
-246 ALTVPELLTCAANTS
+246 ALSLSELPPYTIENCPT
-261 TEPGTELHSEPGTEA
+261 
-276 DTEPGTEL
+276 L
-284 RIEKLALS
+284 RIDNLKLS
-292 FSTQR
+292 FAEQCNLHVS
-297 NVRGNGWFGNA
+297 NLAF
-308 QHTSDDSKNGR
+308 HTN
-319 FENGWLADN
+319 
-328 DSTARD
+328 
-334 VYTNGGSAH
+334 Y
-343 NVRTDNSTARNVR
+343 
-356 ANGLFISGLTFQ
+356 
-368 TNNIYGIVG
+368 IYGIVG

-389 LIGVMKRSKE
+389 LIGVMKQSKE
-399 TVFYQGKQC
+399 TVFYQDKQC
-408 NKRKRIALSSLV
+408 NKRKRISLSSLV

-428 FSESVEHELTLTH
+428 FSESVEHELTLTQK
-441 TNMTEASLDAL
+441 NISEASLDSI
-452 LEQLNIRAFKQAH
+452 LEQLNIREFKNVH

-478 IATSVVDG
+478 IATSMVDG
-486 AALMFFDEP
+486 AALMYFDEP

-510 IQALKNRKRII
+510 IQALKNRGRII

-527 VEFLNLTC
+527 VEFLNITC
-535 DYALNIERFAAVQ
+535 DYILNIERFSTRHLQ

>member
-43 IINAVNGL
+43 IINAINGL

-58 RIEGTIALDGDEL
+58 RIEGTITLDGDEL
-71 TQKQIYEIAMLAS
+71 TQKQIYEIAMLVS

-112 PKQNMQKRLQDL
+112 PKKDMQERLQEL

-170 LDHISIALLAD
+170 LDHTYIEILAN
-181 MLKRLKQQGITL
+181 MLRRLKEQGITL

-199 LYYLRDILDRLVH
+199 LYYLREILDRLIH
-212 IQKGEIQS
+212 IEKGEIKH
-220 CYTQEE
+220 CYTQSE
-226 FAHLT
+226 FTRLST
-231 CDELHARGLRSNSDD
+231 DELHALGLRSNVDE
-246 ALTVPELLTCAANTS
+246 ALSLPELPPYTIENCPT
-261 TEPGTELHSEPGTEA
+261 
-276 DTEPGTEL
+276 L
-284 RIEKLALS
+284 RIDNLTLS
-292 FSTQR
+292 FAKQCNLHVS
-297 NVRGNGWFGNA
+297 NLAF
-308 QHTSDDSKNGR
+308 HTN
-319 FENGWLADN
+319 
-328 DSTARD
+328 
-334 VYTNGGSAH
+334 Y
-343 NVRTDNSTARNVR
+343 
-356 ANGLFISGLTFQ
+356 
-368 TNNIYGIVG
+368 IYGIVG

-389 LIGVMKRSKE
+389 LIGVMKQSKE
-399 TVFYQGKQC
+399 TVFYQDKQC
-408 NKRKRIALSSLV
+408 NKRKRISLSSLV

-428 FSESVEHELTLTH
+428 FSESVEHELTLTQKDIS
-441 TNMTEASLDAL
+441 EASLDSI
-452 LEQLNIRAFKQAH
+452 LEQLNIREFKNVH

-478 IATSVVDG
+478 IATSMVDG
-486 AALMFFDEP
+486 AALMYFDEP
-495 TSGMDYKNMLAISRC
+495 TSGMDYKNMLAISHC
-510 IQALKNRKRII
+510 IQSLKNQKRII

-527 VEFLNLTC
+527 VEFINITC
-535 DYALNIERFAAVQ
+535 DYILNIERFSTRYLQ

>member
-13 ENQVVHAINLNVSPG
+13 ENQVVHSINLNVSPG

-43 IINAVNGL
+43 IINAINGL

-58 RIEGTIALDGDEL
+58 RIEGSIAIDGDEL

-112 PKQNMQKRLQDL
+112 PKQDMQKRLQDV

-170 LDHISIALLAD
+170 LDRISIALLAD

-212 IQKGEIQS
+212 IQNGEIQR

-246 ALTVPELLTCAANTS
+246 ALTVPELLPGAANTS
-261 TEPGTELHSEPGTEA
+261 AEPGMELHSEPGM
-276 DTEPGTEL
+276 EL

-292 FSTQR
+292 FS
-297 NVRGNGWFGNA
+297 A
-308 QHTSDDSKNGR
+308 Q
-319 FENGWLADN
+319 
-328 DSTARD
+328 
-334 VYTNGGSAH
+334 
-343 NVRTDNSTARNVR
+343 RNVR

-408 NKRKRIALSSLV
+408 NKRRRVALSSLV

>member
-51 GARYDNA
+51 GARYDDA
-58 RIEGTIALDGDEL
+58 RIEGSIALDGDEL
-71 TQKQIYEIAMLAS
+71 TQKQIYEIGMLAS

-112 PKQNMQKRLQDL
+112 PKKDMQERLQEL

-170 LDHISIALLAD
+170 LDHTYIEILAN
-181 MLKRLKQQGITL
+181 MLRHLKERGITL

-199 LYYLRDILDRLVH
+199 LYYLREILDRIIH
-212 IQKGEIQS
+212 IEKGEIKH
-220 CYTQEE
+220 CYTQSE
-226 FAHLT
+226 FIRLST
-231 CDELHARGLRSNSDD
+231 DELHALGLRSNVDE
-246 ALTVPELLTCAANTS
+246 ALSLSELPPYTIENCPT
-261 TEPGTELHSEPGTEA
+261 
-276 DTEPGTEL
+276 L
-284 RIEKLALS
+284 RIDNLKLS
-292 FSTQR
+292 FAEQCNLHVS
-297 NVRGNGWFGNA
+297 NLAF
-308 QHTSDDSKNGR
+308 HTN
-319 FENGWLADN
+319 
-328 DSTARD
+328 
-334 VYTNGGSAH
+334 Y
-343 NVRTDNSTARNVR
+343 
-356 ANGLFISGLTFQ
+356 
-368 TNNIYGIVG
+368 IYGIVG

-389 LIGVMKRSKE
+389 LIGVMKQSKE
-399 TVFYQGKQC
+399 TVFYQDKQC
-408 NKRKRIALSSLV
+408 NKRKRISLSSLV

-428 FSESVEHELTLTH
+428 FSESVEHELTLTQK
-441 TNMTEASLDAL
+441 NISEASLDSI
-452 LEQLNIRAFKQAH
+452 LEQLNIREFKNVH

-478 IATSVVDG
+478 IATSMVDG
-486 AALMFFDEP
+486 AALMYFDEP

-510 IQALKNRKRII
+510 IQALKNRGRII

-527 VEFLNLTC
+527 VEFLNITC
-535 DYALNIERFAAVQ
+535 DYILNIERFSTRHLQ

>member
-28 ECVVLTGE
+28 ECVVVTGE

-43 IINAVNGL
+43 IINAINGL

-58 RIEGTIALDGDEL
+58 RIEGTITLDGDEL
-71 TQKQIYEIAMLAS
+71 TQKQIYEIAMLVS

-112 PKQNMQKRLQDL
+112 PKQNMQKRLQDV

-212 IQKGEIQS
+212 IQKGEIQR

-246 ALTVPELLTCAANTS
+246 ALTVPELLPGAENTS
-261 TEPGTELHSEPGTEA
+261 TEPGAELGTVARSELRSEPGAEPGTE
-276 DTEPGTEL
+276 PYSEL

-292 FSTQR
+292 FSNQR
-297 NVRGNGWFGNA
+297 NVRTN
-308 QHTSDDSKNGR
+308 DSTEHNVR
-319 FENGWLADN
+319 ADN
-328 DSTARD
+328 STARD
-334 VYTNGGSAH
+334 VCT
-343 NVRTDNSTARNVR
+343 
-356 ANGLFISGLTFQ
+356 NGLFISGVTFQ

-377 KNGCGKSSFIKS
+377 RNGCGKSSFIKS
-389 LIGVMKRSKE
+389 LIGVMKHSKE
-399 TVFYQGKQC
+399 TVLYQGKQC
-408 NKRKRIALSSLV
+408 NKRRRVALSSLV

-441 TNMTEASLDAL
+441 TNMTDASLDAL

-535 DYALNIERFAAVQ
+535 DYALNIERFSTLR

>member
-13 ENQVVHAINLNVSPG
+13 ENQVVHSINLNVSPG

-170 LDHISIALLAD
+170 LDHISIALLTD
-181 MLKRLKQQGITL
+181 MLKCLKQQGITL

-199 LYYLRDILDRLVH
+199 LYYLRDILDRLIH
-212 IQKGEIQS
+212 IQKGEIQR

-231 CDELHARGLRSNSDD
+231 CDELHARGLRSNSDN
-246 ALTVPELLTCAANTS
+246 ALTVPELLPYAANTS
-261 TEPGTELHSEPGTEA
+261 AEPGTEAGTKLHSEPGTEA
-276 DTEPGTEL
+276 GTEPGAEAGTEL

-292 FSTQR
+292 FSTQ
-297 NVRGNGWFGNA
+297 
-308 QHTSDDSKNGR
+308 
-319 FENGWLADN
+319 
-328 DSTARD
+328 
-334 VYTNGGSAH
+334 
-343 NVRTDNSTARNVR
+343 RNVR

-408 NKRKRIALSSLV
+408 NKRRRVALSSLV

-510 IQALKNRKRII
+510 IQALKTRKRII